1 MAVDYFLKLDTVE
14 GESTDKD
21 HKNQITLL
29 SFSWGASNVSSV
41 SGTGGSGAG
50 KVDLSDFS
58 VMTYFDK
65 ATPKLFKNITLGTHF
80 KTGNVEAVKSGS
92 DGKPYLKLDFKEMF
106 CTSLQMS
113 ASNEIPTVSISFSY
127 NEVKMEYFAQN
138 EQGNLV
144 STGAVT
150 YNVKENKVS

>member
-1 MAVDYFLKLDTVE
+1 MAVDYFLKLDTVD

-21 HKNQITLL
+21 HKNQIQLL
-29 SFSWGASNVSSV
+29 SFSWGASNTSSV
-41 SGTGGSGAG
+41 AGTGGSGAG

-58 VMTYFDK
+58 VMTFFDK
-65 ATPKLFKNITLGTHF
+65 ATPKLFKNITKGTHF